1 MQTESLIDNE
11 EEAQTPNKVLPK
23 AGLNGFD
30 WAFVQGSTLV
40 LRLDFSAIN
49 PRLRQYPKRWQQPY
63 QKKRRKN
70 YKLFIFYK
78 YFFIKF
84 ESVKFSLVRLRQIPP
99 TVLRNA

>member
-49 PRLRQYPKRWQQPY
+49 PRLRQYPKRCTLPIRHSQIWKLY
-63 QKKRRKN
+63 QELVHLKKN
-70 YKLFIFYK
+70 
-78 YFFIKF
+78 
-84 ESVKFSLVRLRQIPP
+84 
-99 TVLRNA
+99 

>member
-49 PRLRQYPKRWQQPY
+49 PRLRQYPKRWWQ
-63 QKKRRKN
+63 
-70 YKLFIFYK
+70 L
-78 YFFIKF
+78 
-84 ESVKFSLVRLRQIPP
+84 
-99 TVLRNA
+99 